1 MTKIKYYSLA
11 VLFLILTVITAC
23 KKDWLNVK
31 PNKSLVIPTTAADF
45 QALLDNITSV
55 FNINQ
60 PSLSLVSD
68 CDFYVADARYPG
80 LSQTERSAYVWAATS
95 DNFYSATTVDDWT
108 LSYQRI
114 LNANV
119 ALTGLQSI
127 SVNPGEGSAY
137 NNVKGSALF
146 YRSYDYYNM
155 AQLFC
160 KPYVS
165 SSANSDLGLP
175 LRTSP
180 NINITLG
187 RSSVQQTYNQI
198 INDLVTAAPLLTS
211 TPLFPTRPSKQAVFG
226 LLARVYLSQRNYA
239 KAYVYADSCLRLQSD
254 LIDYNQLNTA
264 DSYPVPHFNKEVIF
278 NSTLI
283 TYLSFL
289 PSRMIVDSTLYKS
302 YASNDLRANIYFTIL
317 RGNPSYKGSYDGSFN
332 FFGGLATDEIYLIR
346 AECAARAGDATSAT
360 NDFNTLMKNRFIT
373 GTYIPLTGLTP
384 ENVLSIILAER
395 RKELCFRA
403 LRWTDLRRLNTE
415 TRFQTNLLRI
425 ISGTNYTLLP
435 NSTRYVLPLDNN
447 EISVGGLPQ
456 NPR

>member
-1 MTKIKYYSLA
+1 MKKIKYNSLA
-11 VLFLILTVITAC
+11 ALFLALSVITAC
-23 KKDWLNVK
+23 KKDWLNAK
-31 PNKSLVIPTTAADF
+31 PNKSLVIPTTVADY

-80 LSQTERSAYVWAATS
+80 LSQTERSAYIWAATS

-119 ALTGLQSI
+119 VLAGLQSI
-127 SVNPGEGSAY
+127 TLSANDAGAY

-146 YRSYDYYNM
+146 YRSFDYFNM

-160 KPYVS
+160 KPYVAATAS
-165 SSANSDLGLP
+165 TDLGLP

-180 NINITLG
+180 NINLTVG
-187 RSSVQQTYNQI
+187 RSSVQQTYDQI
-198 INDLVTAAPLLTS
+198 IKDLVAAAPLLTS
-211 TPLFPTRPSKQAVFG
+211 TPLFPTRPSKQAAFS
-226 LLARVYLSQRNYA
+226 LLARVYLSQRNYPEA
-239 KAYVYADSCLRLQSD
+239 FLYADSCLRLQSG
-254 LIDYNQLNTA
+254 LIDYNQLNTT
-264 DSYPVPHFNKEVIF
+264 DSYPIPHFNKEVIF

-289 PSRMIVDSTLYKS
+289 TSRMIVDSTLYKS
-302 YASNDLRANIYFTIL
+302 YSPNDLRASIYFTIL

-332 FFGGLATDEIYLIR
+332 FFGGLATDEMYLIH
-346 AECAARAGDATSAT
+346 AECAARAGDATTAM
-360 NDFNTLMKNRFIT
+360 NDFNLLMKNRFVT
-373 GTYIPLTGLTP
+373 GTYVPMEGLTP

-403 LRWTDLRRLNTE
+403 LRWTDLRRLNLE
-415 TRFQTNLLRI
+415 TRFQSNLQRV
-425 ISGTNYTLLP
+425 ISGTTYTLLP
-435 NSTRYVLPLDNN
+435 NSSRYVLPIDNN
-447 EISVGGLPQ
+447 EITVGGLLQ